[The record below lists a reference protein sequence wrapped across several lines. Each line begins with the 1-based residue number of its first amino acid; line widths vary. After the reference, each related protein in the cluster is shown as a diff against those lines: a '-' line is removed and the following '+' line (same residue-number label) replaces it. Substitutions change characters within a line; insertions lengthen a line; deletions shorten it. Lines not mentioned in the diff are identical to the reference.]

1 MQDVICQQR
10 DGHARTKGVNNSMNV
25 ALSHVS
31 SEIIK
36 SNSLIILLLTRD
48 RATAFMELFTVFVLE
63 LPQGVFRKHAK
74 LLAA

>member
-1 MQDVICQQR
+1 
-10 DGHARTKGVNNSMNV
+10 MNV